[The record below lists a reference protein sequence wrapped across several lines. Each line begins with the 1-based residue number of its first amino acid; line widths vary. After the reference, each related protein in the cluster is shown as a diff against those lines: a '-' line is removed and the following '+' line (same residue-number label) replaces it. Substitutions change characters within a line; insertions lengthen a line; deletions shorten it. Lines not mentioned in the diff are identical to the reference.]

1 MLLGVKFPI
10 TAFFLRLVKLHL
22 YFKLVGQIWFGRVFL
37 ARGVFGT
44 IGRATPTL
52 FSVFMTVRASL
63 VQTADT

>member
-1 MLLGVKFPI
+1 M
-10 TAFFLRLVKLHL
+10 KLHL

-52 FSVFMTVRASL
+52 FSVFVTVRASL